1 MTPFDGFHL
10 LAGFSYFSRVG
21 NDNIARH
28 GQTMVRVKALIRMRY
43 LTNNIFRVVKIM
55 IKVFH
60 LMFDF

>member
-1 MTPFDGFHL
+1 MLTISSTLHL
-10 LAGFSYFSRVG
+10 
-21 NDNIARH
+21 
-28 GQTMVRVKALIRMRY
+28 RY